1 MSQKDDPKII
11 WKRKVIYN
19 SGSFRISIPLEIAE
33 AFKLE
38 QGQTLKMF
46 VDNKKLVI
54 DFSDE

>member
-1 MSQKDDPKII
+1 MSQNGEPKIF
-11 WKRKVIYN
+11 WKRKVILN
-19 SGSFRISIPLEIAE
+19 QSSFRISIPLEIAE

-46 VDNKKLVI
+46 VEDKKLII